1 MSVSLKNGDDDG
13 LYQPLSEIN
22 VTPLVDVMLVL
33 LIIFM
38 VTAPLLTPGVK
49 VDLPKAAS
57 ATALNPKEPLVVSVS
72 REGRFSF
79 GADDM
84 TLDALAGAVKARM
97 GDDPE
102 RVVHVRGD
110 REAPFGEVVKAMDA
124 LKVAGVSHIAIV
136 TAPAPRA
143 P

>member
-1 MSVSLKNGDDDG
+1 MSVSLKSGGEDG

-22 VTPLVDVMLVL
+22 VTPMVDVMLVL

-57 ATALNPKEPLVVSVS
+57 AQALNPKEPLVVSVA
-72 REGRFSF
+72 RDGRVSF
-79 GADDM
+79 GADET
-84 TLDALAGAVKARM
+84 TLDALGPLVKAKM
-97 GDDPE
+97 GDDKAQ
-102 RVVHVRGD
+102 VVHVRGD
-110 REAPFGEVVKAMDA
+110 RDAPFGAVVKAMDA
-124 LKVAGVSHIAIV
+124 LTLAGVSHIAIV

>member
-1 MSVSLKNGDDDG
+1 MSISVKGGGEDG

-22 VTPLVDVMLVL
+22 VTPMVDVMLVL

-57 ATALNPKEPLVVSVS
+57 AQALNPKAPLVVSIT
-72 REGRFSF
+72 RDGGLFF
-79 GADDM
+79 GPDAA
-84 TLDALAGAVKARM
+84 TLETLGPLVKARM
-97 GDDPE
+97 GDDLSQI
-102 RVVHVRGD
+102 VHIRGARD
-110 REAPFGEVVKAMDA
+110 APFGEVVKAMDA
-124 LKVAGVSHIAIV
+124 LSLAGVVHIAIV

>member
-1 MSVSLKNGDDDG
+1 MSVSLKDGGEDG

-22 VTPLVDVMLVL
+22 VTPMVDVMLVL

-57 ATALNPKEPLVVSVS
+57 SQALNPKAPLVVSIARDGALS
-72 REGRFSF
+72 L
-79 GADDM
+79 GADET
-84 TLDALAGAVKARM
+84 TLEALGPAVKAKM
-97 GDDPE
+97 GDDPAQ
-102 RVVHVRGD
+102 VVHVRGD
-110 REAPFGEVVKAMDA
+110 KDAPFGLVVKAMDA
-124 LKVAGVSHIAIV
+124 LTLAGVTHIAIV